1 MKPKEESN
9 SGGTSA
15 RRRLGK
21 QQISGQDVVDEA
33 ESAPLIAQ
41 TPEDLIMEETA
52 EKERL
57 RKLNMR
63 LACNIAIPVFYFML
77 GFNLK
82 LPFVAS
88 RQYLRRV
95 LKASPANQAMVLD
108 VIAQIPWQLKL
119 FYAFASDSFPINGQ
133 RRKPMMIFGII
144 IFTISWVLLGL
155 LRPAPSI
162 GWTSVLLFLGCFGM
176 IMTDVMADCLVVEK
190 VALEKGDEIGKLQT
204 QVWFL
209 RFAGSFVGMAAGG
222 ILLQFVKMT
231 EQNIFF
237 LQGLT
242 QVLLVLPLVLMLED
256 PPVQVQSVAKQL
268 SDIWVTIKDRRVS
281 YLIFFMFVVGCTPN
295 AGSAFTNFIL
305 GPLKFSDF
313 SYMVLN
319 LVGIMCSAIGIWL
332 YRLYFRG
339 SNLRVFVFVI
349 IFLGA
354 ALQLLPLILVSRI
367 NLKWGISDFWFA
379 IGDELIVELVGIMI
393 VMPML
398 IVCAK
403 VSPENVEGSVYSFL
417 TMSSN
422 ISFAIGNSF
431 SALITAK
438 LGISVTEFKNLWLL
452 ICLASASSLLPLF
465 FVWLLPSKIESTV
478 RIRISEGL
486 DEKYKSTRVGLFS
499 ILLIFGGLVYSVVAS
514 IAKVANPK
522 NE

>member
-1 MKPKEESN
+1 
-9 SGGTSA
+9 
-15 RRRLGK
+15 
-21 QQISGQDVVDEA
+21 
-33 ESAPLIAQ
+33 
-41 TPEDLIMEETA
+41 
-52 EKERL
+52 
-57 RKLNMR
+57 
-63 LACNIAIPVFYFML
+63 
-77 GFNLK
+77 
-82 LPFVAS
+82 
-88 RQYLRRV
+88 
-95 LKASPANQAMVLD
+95 
-108 VIAQIPWQLKL
+108 
-119 FYAFASDSFPINGQ
+119 
-133 RRKPMMIFGII
+133 
-144 IFTISWVLLGL
+144 
-155 LRPAPSI
+155 
-162 GWTSVLLFLGCFGM
+162 
-176 IMTDVMADCLVVEK
+176 
-190 VALEKGDEIGKLQT
+190 
-204 QVWFL
+204 
-209 RFAGSFVGMAAGG
+209 
-222 ILLQFVKMT
+222 
-231 EQNIFF
+231 
-237 LQGLT
+237 
-242 QVLLVLPLVLMLED
+242 
-256 PPVQVQSVAKQL
+256 
-268 SDIWVTIKDRRVS
+268 
-281 YLIFFMFVVGCTPN
+281 
-295 AGSAFTNFIL
+295 
-305 GPLKFSDF
+305 
-313 SYMVLN
+313 MVLN

-465 FVWLLPSKIESTV
+465 FVWLLPSKIESTA